1 MWSQGISSQLCPA
14 LWDPCSETARC
25 DSFQRIILCRREFS
39 FSAARA
45 EWNIEDSQNWDII
58 FVVFICLYRQQTS
71 PWEAAF
77 CLPEEVCTC
86 SGLLERLEGRREK
99 RSVWTWGEA
108 QKRRG
113 LLCPRSITSAGIKPI
128 TFLSVTLG
136 ETLVDRVWSFLRIF
150 LLHQKRWIL
159 AAWFILSPF
168 FIFLS
173 QKENWCVFCSMLSD
187 TTKDYV

>member
-1 MWSQGISSQLCPA
+1 M
-14 LWDPCSETARC
+14 
-25 DSFQRIILCRREFS
+25 
-39 FSAARA
+39 
-45 EWNIEDSQNWDII
+45 
-58 FVVFICLYRQQTS
+58 CLYRQQTS

-128 TFLSVTLG
+128 AFLSVTLG
-136 ETLVDRVWSFLRIF
+136 ETLVDRVWIFWGIFCYIKKDGSWQPGLSSLLFSSFYPKKKMDVFSVVCSVTPLKTTSSVLHTSRSFSMTEIF
-150 LLHQKRWIL
+150 VPLICHGIQVPFTIATHWIFGRYIFFQK
-159 AAWFILSPF
+159 A
-168 FIFLS
+168 
-173 QKENWCVFCSMLSD
+173 
-187 TTKDYV
+187 